1 MSQRLELEWVISQ
14 LMFRMGKNRK
24 KIKDNKMVE
33 IITRI
38 IDSVKL
44 MVDKILRL
52 REKNKAHSYV
62 VVKGHR

>member
-1 MSQRLELEWVISQ
+1 MA
-14 LMFRMGKNRK
+14 
-24 KIKDNKMVE
+24 NKMVE

>member
-33 IITRI
+33 IITI

-52 REKNKAHSYV
+52 RGKNKAHSYV

>member
-1 MSQRLELEWVISQ
+1 M
-14 LMFRMGKNRK
+14 
-24 KIKDNKMVE
+24 DNKMVV

-52 REKNKAHSYV
+52 REKKQSTQLC
-62 VVKGHR
+62 GCQGS